1 MNLIEK
7 HIGQVDPQARWS
19 RQGHTSGVIWF
30 TGLSGAGKS
39 TLAAGLERVLFDQ
52 GMRVVV
58 LDGDNLRHGLT
69 GDLGFSDKDRH
80 ENIRRITETAAAF
93 IVSGT
98 VVITAFISPFRADR
112 EMARDKIGE
121 QFHEVF
127 IQADLEV
134 CEARDPKGLYARA
147 RAGEITHFTGIS
159 SPYEVPRNPHL
170 ILNTGDEDFDACLAQ
185 LRDYALI
192 AFPQSN

>member
-1 MNLIEK
+1 MNLMEK
-7 HIGQVDPQARWS
+7 QIGQIDPEARWS
-19 RQGHTSGVIWF
+19 RQGHTSGVIWL

-39 TLAAGLERVLFDQ
+39 SLAVGLERVLFDQ

-69 GDLGFSDKDRH
+69 GDLGFSDTDRH

-93 IVSGT
+93 IVSGA

-112 EMARDKIGE
+112 ETARGKIGE
-121 QFHEVF
+121 RFHEVF

-147 RAGEITHFTGIS
+147 RSGEIANFTGIS
-159 SPYEVPRNPHL
+159 SPYEMPLNPNL
-170 ILNTGDEDFDACLAQ
+170 VLNTGDEDFDACLAQ

-192 AFPQSN
+192 AFTHKN

>member
-1 MNLIEK
+1 MEK
-7 HIGQVDPQARWS
+7 HIGQIDLEARWF
-19 RQGHTSGVIWF
+19 RQGHAGGVIWL

-39 TLAAGLERVLFDQ
+39 ALAVGLERVLFDQ

-69 GDLGFSDKDRH
+69 GDLGFSDMDRR
-80 ENIRRITETAAAF
+80 ENIRRVTETAVAF
-93 IVSGT
+93 IASGA

-112 EMARDKIGE
+112 EAARVRLGKR
-121 QFHEVF
+121 FHEVF

-147 RAGEITHFTGIS
+147 RSGEIANFTGVS
-159 SPYEVPRNPHL
+159 SPYEVPLNPEL
-170 ILNTGDEDFDACLAQ
+170 VLNTGDEEFDACLAQ
-185 LRDYALI
+185 LRDYALT

>member
-1 MNLIEK
+1 M
-7 HIGQVDPQARWS
+7 GQIDLEARWF
-19 RQGHTSGVIWF
+19 RQGHANGVIWL

-39 TLAAGLERVLFDQ
+39 ALAVGLERVLFDQ

-69 GDLGFSDKDRH
+69 GDLGFSDMDRR
-80 ENIRRITETAAAF
+80 ENIRRITETAVAF
-93 IVSGT
+93 IASGA

-112 EMARDKIGE
+112 EAARVKLGK
-121 QFHEVF
+121 QFHEIF
-127 IQADLEV
+127 IQADIEV

-147 RAGEITHFTGIS
+147 RSGEIANFTGVS
-159 SPYEVPRNPHL
+159 SPYEVPLNPEL
-170 ILNTGDEDFDACLAQ
+170 VLNTGDEDFDACLAQ
-185 LRDYALI
+185 LRDYALT